1 MTVQSARL
9 RVFLLLPDTAPG
21 NACLLCLPWDGD
33 PIQMIT
39 LRFGYFL
46 LQLVQVTPGKVQL
59 IFSMLIEA
67 ALSVSQA
74 VFISMLSTVRLLIAT
89 ARIKSSIRMLLC
101 SPPQSGC
108 KTTVSGPDKD
118 FHSISYFRCLTSD
131 LVWYLEWLSVVLA
144 QL

>member
-9 RVFLLLPDTAPG
+9 RVFLLSPDTAAG
-21 NACLLCLPWDGD
+21 NEGLLCLPWDGD

-74 VFISMLSTVRLLIAT
+74 VFISMLSIVRLLIAT
-89 ARIKSSIRMLLC
+89 ARTNHQSACC
-101 SPPQSGC
+101 SAAHHNQAARPPFLVP
-108 KTTVSGPDKD
+108 KKIFTALV
-118 FHSISYFRCLTSD
+118 ISVALHLILFGI
-131 LVWYLEWLSVVLA
+131 
-144 QL
+144 